1 MARILVRGSGD
12 IGSAIALRLRSAG
25 HAVVLHDLPRPPHAR
40 RGMAFTDAFFEGS
53 CTLEGMRAERVAGAG
68 SLGPMLARGTALPA
82 CDAPFDEVLAVV
94 APDVLVDA
102 RMHKHDE
109 PDTMRGLAPL
119 AIGLGPGFVAG
130 GNADIVIET
139 AWGESLGRVVR
150 AGGASDYS
158 GEPRPLGGHGRE
170 RYVYAGVAGSFAT
183 ARAIGDRVAEGEVVA
198 HVGPSAVVAPLSGIL
213 RGLTHD
219 GAPVAVGTK
228 ILEVDARGDPS
239 GAFGVGERPGRI
251 AAGVLEAVSMRLGYD
266 FGDEY
271 PGQ

>member
-12 IGSAIALRLRSAG
+12 IGSAVALRLRSRG

-170 RYVYAGVAGSFAT
+170 RYVYAAVAGSFAT
-183 ARAIGDRVAEGEVVA
+183 GRAIGDRVAEGEVVA
-198 HVGPSAVVAPLSGIL
+198 HVDRSAVVAPLAGIL

-228 ILEVDARGDPS
+228 ILEVDARGDPAR
-239 GAFGVGERPGRI
+239 AFGVGERPDRI
-251 AAGVLEAVSMRLGYD
+251 AAGVLQAIG
-266 FGDEY
+266 
-271 PGQ
+271 